1 MKYKGDRYSEDS
13 LVKIQYPSSMAMS
26 DDVSELEAHN
36 KTILIGRSEE
46 DAGSKT
52 HAHTYSNI
60 IIDTTPDENTSKCRL
75 KINLKDTAPD
85 DSEALVIKLRKM
97 KVCDENGKTAW
108 VYVLASEYF
117 NEESGFDNS

>member
-1 MKYKGDRYSEDS
+1 MKYKSNKYSEDPI
-13 LVKIQYPSSMAMS
+13 VKVRYPSLSAP
-26 DDVSELEAHN
+26 SEEEN

-52 HAHTYSNI
+52 HSHTYSNI
-60 IIDTTPDENTSKCRL
+60 IIDTTPDQNTSKCKL

-85 DSEALVIKLRKM
+85 DGEALVIKLRKM
-97 KVCDENGKTAW
+97 KVCDSSGKTAW